1 MNEITIKTRNKAIIL
16 GNLNPIL
23 TLWHRLQTTFETT
36 NEHIIKRK
44 KSLKVQIIK
53 KLIITTAYLK

>member
-44 KSLKVQIIK
+44 KQYANMVNTQNHHS
-53 KLIITTAYLK
+53 